1 MLSRSSTTAYSC
13 RRQLGHTAR
22 AACSLQSR
30 ASSTSAGTAPSGEAT
45 QTPIKRSIPLAQRF
59 GNLIIPDTRTD
70 RRGPRAAARQAAAL
84 NDKPL
89 VDTLAARLA
98 RRQPGKAGE
107 ALLAQVTQTQSHL
120 GGQQKKQTPQWKGAK
135 FSQGTQRA
143 GGNQMDYKAPQP
155 RGNFDGRRK
164 DNQRSGSEDRRPRR
178 NKPERVPEE
187 PEMNTALTAENF
199 AIHSSTDLDSLFGS
213 STPTSFVPAPRK
225 SSKKKA
231 VAKSTEDTAVRVS
244 AFRLQHVLE
253 RVAGDYSRYH
263 PQDIVRIRG
272 DSVQTLGPVGL
283 AKQII
288 SRKAEVG
295 LKSKETAIGVV
306 SKLAGKV
313 VADTQ
318 VAAQA

>member
-143 GGNQMDYKAPQP
+143 G
-155 RGNFDGRRK
+155 